1 MLDNK
6 KIKLMKKWIMNLLKK
21 LRLRNGGTR
30 AIEVKNMEV
39 REYVLL

>member
-1 MLDNK
+1 
-6 KIKLMKKWIMNLLKK
+6 MKKWIMNLLKK

-30 AIEVKNMEV
+30 TIEIKNMEV